1 MMKPRIPNSYVLL
14 FGIII
19 VLGLLSY
26 IIPAGSFERQVDP
39 TNGFEYVV
47 ADSYTTMESTPVSLF
62 DLFKA
67 IPEGMMDAGNIIIF
81 VLIAGGSFGIIQ
93 ATGTVH
99 IGIASVVKR
108 FIGRE
113 KMVITLVM
121 VILSLAGA
129 VFGTAEEALVL
140 YPMLIALSVALGFDR
155 MTGVAMGLLGAGSGF
170 AAGFLNPF
178 TTGVAQQVSELP
190 LFSGIAFRM
199 IAYLIFVTTA
209 IVFVLSHAKKVQ
221 KSTLLDNEDNEMVPS
236 YEFESMPEL
245 NDKHKRVL
253 FILGALF
260 VFLVYGILR
269 KQFYILEIAT
279 TFFIMGIASGL
290 AGGLKPGRLVSEF
303 MKGASSLMYGALI
316 IGVAKGVMVIMS
328 YGNIMDTIIYQLSK
342 IVIGLPAML
351 SAVAMFIVQSI
362 FNIFIT
368 SGSGQAAVTM
378 PIMKTLADMS
388 GVSRQTAVLAFQFGD
403 GFSNIISPTS
413 GYFMA
418 ALAIGGI
425 EWKKWAKWVL
435 PLFAIWCIQ
444 GIVLIVIA
452 VASNYGPF

>member
-1 MMKPRIPNSYVLL
+1 MKPRIPNSYVLL

-26 IIPAGSFERQVDP
+26 IIPAGSFERQVDL

-47 ADSYTTMESTPVSLF
+47 PDSYKTIESTPVSLF
-62 DLFKA
+62 EFFKA
-67 IPEGMMDAGNIIIF
+67 IPEGMMDAGDIIIF

-99 IGIASVVKR
+99 IGIATVAKK
-108 FIGRE
+108 FIGKE
-113 KMVITLVM
+113 KIVITLIM

-140 YPMLIALSVALGFDR
+140 YPMLIALSIALGFDR

-190 LFSGIAFRM
+190 LFSGLAFRVF
-199 IAYLIFVTTA
+199 AYLIFVTTA
-209 IVFVLSHAKKVQ
+209 IFFVLNHAKKAQV
-221 KSTLLDNEDNEMVPS
+221 STLLDTEEDDLIPN

-245 NDKHKRVL
+245 NNNHKRVL

-260 VFLVYGILR
+260 IFLVYGILK

-290 AGGLKPGRLVSEF
+290 VGGLKSGRLVSEF
-303 MKGASSLMYGALI
+303 IKGASSMIYGVLI

-328 YGNIMDTIIYQLSK
+328 YGNIMDTIINQLSK
-342 IVIGLPAML
+342 VVIGLTPTL
-351 SAVAMFIVQSI
+351 SAVAMFLVQSI
-362 FNIFIT
+362 FNIFII

-435 PLFAIWCIQ
+435 PLFAIWCVQ
-444 GIVLIVIA
+444 GIILIVLA
-452 VASNYGPF
+452 VALDYGPF